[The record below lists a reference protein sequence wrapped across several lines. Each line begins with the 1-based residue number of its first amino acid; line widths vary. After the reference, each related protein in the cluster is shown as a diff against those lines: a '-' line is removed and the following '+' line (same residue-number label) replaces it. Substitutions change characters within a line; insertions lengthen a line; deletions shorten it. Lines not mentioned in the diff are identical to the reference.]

1 MRQVLTRA
9 ARSAT
14 LALAMAG
21 AMAVTADE
29 VLAEEALL
37 EAITGYMDFATYEAG
52 IIMPDQMDQM
62 VFASALIVDTRDAAQ
77 FAAGHIPGAVNIE
90 WRDVPGRLDALPQ
103 TGMVILYC
111 NTGTLSAQAAFAA
124 RLLGRENVLMLQ
136 TGYEGWLANAPYKP
150 D

>member
-1 MRQVLTRA
+1 MKPLFLP
-9 ARSAT
+9 
-14 LALAMAG
+14 LALIAALGG
-21 AMAVTADE
+21 ALAVPAE
-29 VLAEEALL
+29 EARAEEALRD
-37 EAITGYMDFATYEAG
+37 AITGYMDFATYEAG

-62 VFASALIVDTRDAAQ
+62 VFDSAVIVDTRDAAQ

-90 WRDVPGRLDALPQ
+90 WRAVPGRLDELPQ